1 MRLRS
6 SFGDGG
12 RGGARLACAPLLLLL
27 LLTLCLSLLP
37 RCDAAIWV
45 GGSGSGLYF
54 SRERCDHTHSAAVAH
69 GRC

>member
-12 RGGARLACAPLLLLL
+12 RGGARLVCAPLLLLA
-27 LLTLCLSLLP
+27 LCLSVVP

-54 SRERCDHTHSAAVAH
+54 SRERCDHTHTAAVGHA
-69 GRC
+69 R